1 MLQRQGLNFRLRYF
15 FAIVLALTIVLLCK
29 TSSASAA
36 PSFPPGFNSES
47 VVKGLSSPTAIDW
60 ASDGRMFIA
69 TKDGQVKVFEN
80 GQLLPTDFIDL
91 SAQVNS
97 YWDHGLLGIAVHPSF
112 PITPYVYLLFTYDPP
127 ELLTNPP
134 YAVDGPDGGGERVSR
149 LIRVSA
155 FSTNTNIADS
165 SSAVV
170 LLGKNSTLANIGDPA
185 DKDGAGGATSCDTLR
200 DGTPVEDCLPSDG
213 PSHSI
218 GTVAFGVDGSLYVS
232 NGEGTPFLNPEPRA
246 FRSQNVDS
254 LSGKILRINP
264 DTGLGYPDNP
274 FYDGALNHNRSRV
287 WSYGLRNPFR
297 FAINPVTNEPFV
309 GDVGWYA
316 WEELNTGKGKNF
328 GWPCYEGDNT
338 GIARQGSYEYYT
350 TTQAACAAMYA
361 QGLGAVQAP
370 LYAYDHS
377 LGDTAIIAG
386 TFYTGTTWPSNY
398 QGALFIAD
406 YARNWIKYLTFDLAG
421 NATVN
426 DFATEISNGEGGP
439 VQLRLGPDQNL
450 YYISLRPVSDS
461 VIRRIRYT
469 PGGIAPPTVWIS
481 ATPTSGNL
489 PLTVTFSS
497 AGTFDPVST
506 TLSFEWAF
514 GDGITSTNPS
524 PTHIY
529 TSAGSYTYTAV
540 LTVTNI
546 QDASSRDSLDISIGN
561 RPPTATIITP
571 TDGMTYTVGS
581 TIYFSGT
588 GADIVGSVRPT
599 NTLKWQVRLHHHDH
613 IHYDFFSAVGAAGS
627 FVTPDHGDDSWL
639 ELCLTATDNVGL
651 QDTQCVRLYPITVVY
666 TFDTQPSGLQL
677 TYGDFVGTTPF
688 TVPTTVN
695 GRRSIIAPPR
705 QGGMEFISWSDG
717 GAASHVITVGSTPQ
731 AYLAVYRWLIRLP
744 LILRNYSSHQ
754 TGRGMMK

>member
-1 MLQRQGLNFRLRYF
+1 MLQGQRVNSRPRYF
-15 FAIVLALTIVLLCK
+15 CAIVLAMAIVLLCK
-29 TSSASAA
+29 TPSASAA
-36 PSFPPGFNSES
+36 PSLPPGFNSES

-69 TKDGQVKVFEN
+69 TKDGQVKVFQN
-80 GQLLPTDFIDL
+80 GQLLPTDFIDI

-112 PITPYVYLLFTYDPP
+112 PITPYVYLLYTYDPP
-127 ELLTNPP
+127 GLPGAP

-155 FSTNTNIADS
+155 FSTDTNIADPS
-165 SSAVV
+165 SIKV
-170 LLGKNSTLANIGDPA
+170 LLGISSTLANIGNAA
-185 DKDGAGGATSCDTLR
+185 DQDGAGGATSCDNN
-200 DGTPVEDCLPSDG
+200 GTPIEDCLPSDG

-218 GTVAFGVDGSLYVS
+218 GTVAFGVDGSLYVG
-232 NGEGTPFLNPEPRA
+232 NGEGTPFFNPEPRA

-274 FYDGALNHNRSRV
+274 FYDGTPNHNRSKV

-297 FAINPVTNEPFV
+297 FAVNPVTNEPFI

-338 GIARQGSYEYYT
+338 GSAPQGSFQYYT
-350 TTQAACAAMYA
+350 TTQAACAAIYA
-361 QGLGAVQAP
+361 QGAGAVQAP
-370 LYAYDHS
+370 LYAYDQS
-377 LGDTAIIAG
+377 PGGAAIIAG
-386 TFYTGTTWPSNY
+386 AFYTGTTYSSTL
-398 QGALFIAD
+398 QGALFITD
-406 YARNWIKYLTFDLAG
+406 YVRDWIQYLTFDSAG
-421 NATVN
+421 NPTLN
-426 DFATEISNGEGGP
+426 DFATEISNGYGGP
-439 VQLRLGPDQNL
+439 VQLRLGPDKNL
-450 YYISLRPVSDS
+450 YYVSLRPASDS

-514 GDGITSTNPS
+514 GDGITSTDPS

-540 LTVTNI
+540 LTVTNT
-546 QDASSRDSLDISIGN
+546 QGASSSDSLNITIGN

-571 TDGMTYTVGS
+571 AADMTYTVGN

-588 GADIVGSVRPT
+588 GTDMAGSVLPS
-599 NTLKWQVRLHHHDH
+599 NTLKWQVQLHHHDH
-613 IHYDFFSAVGAAGS
+613 IHYDFFSAVGASGS
-627 FVTPDHGDDSWL
+627 FVTPDHGDGSWL
-639 ELCLTATDNVGL
+639 ELCLTATDSAGL
-651 QDTQCVRLYPITVVY
+651 QDTQCVSLYPITVIY

-677 TYGDFVGTTPF
+677 TYGDIVGTTPF
-688 TVPTTVN
+688 TVETTVN
-695 GRRSIIAPPR
+695 GQRSLIAPPK
-705 QGGMEFISWSDG
+705 QGKMEFFSWSDG
-717 GAASHVITVGSTPQ
+717 GAASHTIIVGSTPQ
-731 AYLAVYRWLIRLP
+731 VYLAVYRWIIRLP
-744 LILRNYSSHQ
+744 LILRGYLSH
-754 TGRGMMK
+754 